1 MGQPS
6 PRLATAVAF
15 ALPVVLFAASA
26 SAQTREFAWSDN
38 ATSLRGRNG
47 TTVRFHC
54 APGGTPGTVWGTDVY
69 TDDSS
74 VCGAAVHAGLFDR
87 ANGGDAVLRIL
98 PGLPAYRGT
107 ARNGVTTVNYATYPG
122 SFSFVG
128 INPALAMVQTPTTP
142 PPGWS
147 TTATSHRGR
156 NGATVEVQCAPGGT
170 PGTVWGSG
178 PYTDDSS
185 ICGAAVHAGA
195 ITVARGGRVRIRIGP
210 ALTSSRGTARNG
222 VTTLDYGAYPGSYT
236 VLRR

>member
-1 MGQPS
+1 MGHLS
-6 PRLATAVAF
+6 PRRACALAF

-38 ATSLRGRNG
+38 AVSLRGQMG

-54 APGGTPGTVWGTDVY
+54 APGGSPSTVWGTDVY

-74 VCGAAVHAGLFDR
+74 VCGAAVHAGLFDL
-87 ANGGDAVLRIL
+87 AHGGDAVLRIL

-107 ARNGVTTVNYATYPG
+107 ARNGVTSTNYASYPG

-128 INPALAMVQTPTTP
+128 INPALAMIQAPTTP

-147 TTATSHRGR
+147 DNATRHRGR
-156 NGATVEVQCAPGGT
+156 NGATVEVRCAPGGT
-170 PGTVWGSG
+170 PGSVWGSG

-185 ICGAAVHAGA
+185 ICGAAVHTGV

-210 ALTSSRGTARNG
+210 ALTSSRGSTRNG
-222 VTTLDYGAYPGSYT
+222 VTSLDYGAYPGSYT